1 MLHVVSY
8 KLCAKLLSCLFFPTF
23 SALARWQ
30 NDALSEV
37 LACKLGLCRER
48 FPCVCLAVLLAE
60 VVCNGQVDAGIFRF
74 HPSFAHQ
81 EFRMPAAVITCCV
94 QQVVRHQPYAQLLA
108 EESLSGSQVEIAVCR
123 LSSLRQLSGS
133 HHVSVKLQTGVSCHH
148 KVVYPPQLS
157 AQSVAV
163 VASFVGGMEVVM
175 ESAGVH
181 RCVPPPC
188 RLCGKLQF
196 QPLLPLV
203 AGIDDAVQCHSRL
216 ICPSDVIHHSC
227 VSAHESRDGQR
238 HIVGQCL
245 APLQVQCMDV
255 F

>member
-30 NDALSEV
+30 DDALSEV

-163 VASFVGGMEVVM
+163 VFHHL
-175 ESAGVH
+175 AGFAVNCSSSPFSH
-181 RCVPPPC
+181 
-188 RLCGKLQF
+188 
-196 QPLLPLV
+196 LLPALMMLSSV
-203 AGIDDAVQCHSRL
+203 TPGSYARL
-216 ICPSDVIHHSC
+216 
-227 VSAHESRDGQR
+227 
-238 HIVGQCL
+238 
-245 APLQVQCMDV
+245 M
-255 F
+255 